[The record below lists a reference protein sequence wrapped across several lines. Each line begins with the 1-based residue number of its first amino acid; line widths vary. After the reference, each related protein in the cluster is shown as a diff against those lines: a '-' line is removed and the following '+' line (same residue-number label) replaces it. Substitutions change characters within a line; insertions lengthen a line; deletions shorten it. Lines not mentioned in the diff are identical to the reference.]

1 MFKKNLFPLLI
12 MLFLSLGIISVLGQA
27 FGDEEVS
34 VGRRQRTSQV
44 RFFDEYSV
52 QDINNFFPNL
62 ELLGASFKQQL
73 MDQPQLLVP
82 CIFGV
87 VFFTFGFIW
96 LARLLKN

>member
-12 MLFLSLGIISVLGQA
+12 ILFLSLGIISVLGQA

-34 VGRRQRTSQV
+34 VRRRQRTSRV
-44 RFFDEYSV
+44 RFFEEYSV
-52 QDINNFFPNL
+52 QDSNNFFPNF

-82 CIFGV
+82 CIFAI
-87 VFFTFGFIW
+87 VFFAFGFIW